1 MILEETIIHEGS
13 HVEPDRS
20 IRELQCQRMEAI
32 GRLAGGVAHDFNNL
46 LTVISGYT
54 QMLLDDDDVPSE
66 TKTVLRDIA
75 DAAGRAGDLTRQLL
89 AFSRRQTIR
98 TQPVSINDHVGK
110 LEKLLRRVIGEHI
123 DFITDLHPEVGSA
136 QLDPSQFDQVILNLV
151 VNARDAMP
159 EGGRV
164 LLRTRPHEFYRPV
177 QIDGVDVPA
186 GMYVRLVVSDTGVGM
201 DADTRQ
207 HIFEPFFTTKAGRG
221 TGMGLATV
229 YGIIKQHGGFIFVD
243 SVRGRGTTFDVLLPV
258 AAEHDGEDHG
268 LAEVNPS
275 RGSETILL
283 VEDEPALRKLTR
295 AMLER
300 EGYSVLEAVDGVDA
314 LQLLGE
320 HDGTIDLVLSD
331 IIMPRM
337 GGPELARRA
346 ASRWPA
352 LPFVFMSGYIDESL
366 GQSRSLGADTAFL
379 PKPFTREQL
388 AGRMREVLDR
398 AELAA

>member
-1 MILEETIIHEGS
+1 MTLEQTVSLENSTGER
-13 HVEPDRS
+13 DRS
-20 IRELQCQRMEAI
+20 IHELQCQRMEAI

-54 QMLLDDDDVPSE
+54 QMLLDDEAVPAD
-66 TKTVLRDIA
+66 TKTVLQDIA
-75 DAAGRAGDLTRQLL
+75 DASARAGELTRQLL

-98 TQPVSINDHVGK
+98 TQPLAINEHVGK

-123 DFITDLHPEVGSA
+123 DLMTDLHPAVGSA

-159 EGGRV
+159 DGGRV
-164 LLRTRPHEFYRPV
+164 LLRTRRHEFHRPV

-186 GMYVRLVVSDTGVGM
+186 GVYVRLVVSDTGIGM
-201 DADTRQ
+201 DAETRA

-229 YGIIKQHGGFIFVD
+229 YGIIKQHGGFIFVE
-243 SVRGRGTTFDVLLPV
+243 SVRGRGTTFDVLLPI
-258 AAEHDGEDHG
+258 AGETPTEHTSQDDGD
-268 LAEVNPS
+268 LR

-283 VEDEPALRKLTR
+283 VEDEPALRKLTA

-300 EGYSVLEAVDGVDA
+300 EGYLVLEASDGADA

-320 HDGTIDLVLSD
+320 HDGRVDLVLSD

-337 GGPELARRA
+337 GGPELARHA
-346 ASRWPA
+346 ASRWSG

-366 GQSRSLGADTAFL
+366 GQSRSLGAETAFL
-379 PKPFTREQL
+379 PKPFTKEHL
-388 AGRMREVLDR
+388 ARKMREVLER
-398 AELAA
+398 TEAAA

>member
-1 MILEETIIHEGS
+1 MTLEQTVTTDSSATEHQ
-13 HVEPDRS
+13 PS

-54 QMLLDDDDVPSE
+54 QMLLDDDALAGD

-75 DAAGRAGDLTRQLL
+75 DAAGRAGELTRQLL

-98 TQPVSINDHVGK
+98 TQALPINDHVRK

-123 DFITDLHPEVGSA
+123 DLITDLHPEVASA

-164 LLRTRPHEFYRPV
+164 LLRTRRHQFPRPV
-177 QIDGVDVPA
+177 QIDGVEVPA
-186 GMYVRLVVSDTGVGM
+186 GAYVRLVVSDTGVGM

-207 HIFEPFFTTKAGRG
+207 HIFEPFFSTKGGRG

-229 YGIIKQHGGFIFVD
+229 YGIVKQHGGFIFVE
-243 SVRGRGTTFDVLLPV
+243 SMRGRGTTFDVLLPV
-258 AAEHDGEDHG
+258 TGEAEGQDPVAVE
-268 LAEVNPS
+268 AETR
-275 RGSETILL
+275 RGCETILL
-283 VEDEPALRKLTR
+283 VEDEPALRKLAA

-300 EGYSVLEAVDGVDA
+300 EGYSVLEASDGADA

-320 HDGTIDLVLSD
+320 NDGLVDLVLSD
-331 IIMPRM
+331 IIMPRI

-346 ASRWPA
+346 ASRWPE

-366 GQSRSLGADTAFL
+366 GQSRSLAAETEFV

-388 AGRMREVLDR
+388 TRKLREVLDR